1 MVQEIQNTS
10 TAQQNGSED
19 FIGIKDIWMLCL
31 GRWQWFVYS
40 LIVCL
45 GLAVAYLLRTPPTY
59 TRSASLLIKEDA
71 KGNAKSFSD
80 QLSTFSDMGM
90 FKSSSSVD
98 NELIAFQSPALM
110 LEVVK
115 RLELDVNY
123 AIDGMFHKKQIYGR
137 TQPINLKYFNVADKS
152 GFSFKMTL
160 SADGNYTLS
169 KVKYTT
175 PDGVEE
181 SEDISGKLGKKVRT
195 PMGELLFERTP
206 YYKAEDMV
214 IYISRTS
221 IYNAL
226 TACQNKLTAE
236 LADKKASVIN
246 LTYNDLIIQR
256 AEEVLNTII
265 QVYNENW
272 VKDKNQIAVSTSD
285 FISERLKVIEQ
296 ELGHV
301 DSDISSYKS
310 SNLIP
315 DIQEASKMY
324 MEQAND
330 ANNQVMMLNNNLY
343 MAKYVRQFVQ
353 NETNKHQLLPANSG
367 IGSTAIENQI
377 QEYNTK
383 QLERNSLAGNS
394 SENNPLVLD
403 LDEQLRQMRVAIVS
417 SINNE
422 INSLNTQINTMRA
435 NESMSTSKIASNPNQ
450 AKYLLSVERQQK
462 VKEALYLF
470 LLQKREENELSQAF
484 TAYNTRII
492 TPPMGAFSPTS
503 PVS

>member
-115 RLELDVNY
+115 RLELDVTY
-123 AIDGMFHKKQIYGR
+123 SIDGMFHKKQIYGR

-181 SEDISGKLGKKVRT
+181 SEDISG
-195 PMGELLFERTP
+195 
-206 YYKAEDMV
+206 
-214 IYISRTS
+214 
-221 IYNAL
+221 
-226 TACQNKLTAE
+226 
-236 LADKKASVIN
+236 
-246 LTYNDLIIQR
+246 
-256 AEEVLNTII
+256 
-265 QVYNENW
+265 
-272 VKDKNQIAVSTSD
+272 
-285 FISERLKVIEQ
+285 
-296 ELGHV
+296 
-301 DSDISSYKS
+301 
-310 SNLIP
+310 
-315 DIQEASKMY
+315 
-324 MEQAND
+324 
-330 ANNQVMMLNNNLY
+330 
-343 MAKYVRQFVQ
+343 
-353 NETNKHQLLPANSG
+353 
-367 IGSTAIENQI
+367 
-377 QEYNTK
+377 
-383 QLERNSLAGNS
+383 
-394 SENNPLVLD
+394 
-403 LDEQLRQMRVAIVS
+403 
-417 SINNE
+417 
-422 INSLNTQINTMRA
+422 
-435 NESMSTSKIASNPNQ
+435 
-450 AKYLLSVERQQK
+450 
-462 VKEALYLF
+462 
-470 LLQKREENELSQAF
+470 
-484 TAYNTRII
+484 
-492 TPPMGAFSPTS
+492 
-503 PVS
+503 